1 MEQPLGRYAGL
12 WCEVTEAINC
22 LQSTGPDDTMAV
34 TFELGSR
41 LLLQAKTAS
50 DKSGAM
56 NMQRELIESGRA
68 LDKFLEMVTAHGGN
82 PADIAS
88 FQTMHLPAKE
98 SVFSAKQS
106 GVISAMN
113 TKLIGLA
120 NSKLGCGR
128 KKLSDKLDPTA
139 GMEFYHK
146 IGDQVTEGEPLIR
159 LFNSN
164 SENLQAALKMLSTS
178 VVIDEEYVDH
188 RLFPVTD
195 YIN

>member
-41 LLLQAKTAS
+41 LLLQAKKVS
-50 DKSGAM
+50 DKSAAM

-128 KKLSDKLDPTA
+128 KELADELDPTA

-178 VVIDEEYVDH
+178 VVIDEEHVDH

-195 YIN
+195 YNN